1 MIVLTAGRGNVAS
14 GSVVGEIRGQ
24 EIRAESGH
32 ADDIVERAGIMGIV
46 VILIAGRE
54 NGDIPIQDGVV
65 LGRLEVMDGIDL
77 RRASRLFIGIVRR
90 KSGGIAERAGND
102 GRAHVRRIFD
112 RIGHRPGAAAGVAG
126 ENLAAHDPAAI
137 LDARTSGNT
146 GDPLVIVVD
155 GGNRA
160 GTVRSVTGI
169 ALPLTAAVIIAF
181 IPGNRTVG
189 AEIVTVNVIHVTVFI
204 VVDSIPRNFA
214 LIHPHVIGQV
224 RMVVFHALVHDSYD
238 DIGVTANQIAPDIIH
253 VDVGTP
259 RYIGREGL
267 VALVVIMPL
276 VGQHRVVEFT
286 GSRRSGRGFRG
297 GFRGRIDL
305 TVRGFGGKDIVLD
318 KGHLCQFCRLENRPI
333 QLSILFQVH
342 HEPAVQAKLPLQ
354 IFLSGKRLEQRFH
367 RQDALELQFFQ
378 FRIGRPGCEFD
389 QERGHVPLVAQVH
402 HFRPGG
408 TGDVHNGRQR
418 FLPAGNQDGKQR
430 DGHKDNSAIS
440 HHNSFIDKRPGDNAP
455 GLICRNTNRLNV
467 IWSSGRFL

>member
-1 MIVLTAGRGNVAS
+1 MALNPEYISPLIIALIALLCSAFFS
-14 GSVVGEIRGQ
+14 GMEIAFVSSNKV
-24 EIRAESGH
+24 RAE
-32 ADDIVERAGIMGIV
+32 IEM
-46 VILIAGRE
+46 
-54 NGDIPIQDGVV
+54 
-65 LGRLEVMDGIDL
+65 
-77 RRASRLFIGIVRR
+77 SR
-90 KSGGIAERAGND
+90 GGIINGLLNIFYGNREMFISTLLI
-102 GRAHVRRIFD
+102 GNNIANIVYSMAMARLLTIPLQQWITNEALLLLVQTIIATLIILLFGEFIPKSVFRINPNASLRTASIPLFMIYCLLYPISLFTEWISASLMKLFGIKMSSTRVRLITVD
-112 RIGHRPGAAAGVAG
+112 
-126 ENLAAHDPAAI
+126 E
-137 LDARTSGNT
+137 LDARGNH
-146 GDPLVIVVD
+146 
-155 GGNRA
+155 
-160 GTVRSVTGI
+160 I
-169 ALPLTAAVIIAF
+169 A
-181 IPGNRTVG
+181 
-189 AEIVTVNVIHVTVFI
+189 
-204 VVDSIPRNFA
+204 SPR
-214 LIHPHVIGQV
+214 
-224 RMVVFHALVHDSYD
+224 
-238 DIGVTANQIAPDIIH
+238 DIE
-253 VDVGTP
+253 
-259 RYIGREGL
+259 RESL

-297 GFRGRIDL
+297 RFRGRIDL

-318 KGHLCQFCRLENRPI
+318 NGHLCQFCRLENRPI

-378 FRIGRPGCEFD
+378 FRIGRPGCKFD

-408 TGDVHNGRQR
+408 TGDVHHGRQR

-467 IWSSGRFL
+467 TWSSGRFL